1 MFLYGLTAGSIIPLS
16 IVYLIRP
23 ESLTNLFEFLS
34 SSFLIAFN
42 WSDGVAQRFNLSH
55 DLFSTSSSSNS
66 NPSSMKLYSCYTVE
80 SWYNVWTWMIY
91 FSFLST
97 LILFI
102 INQHWKTSEEFF
114 PEENLHE
121 HTDLGLDVV
130 FYYFC
135 ISILAFIAI
144 LLRMMM
150 EYYLLGYCRALT
162 IGYLLWYILSFA
174 MVWLWNK

>member
-1 MFLYGLTAGSIIPLS
+1 MFLYGLTAGSIIPMS

-34 SSFLIAFN
+34 SSFLIALN

-55 DLFSTSSSSNS
+55 DLFSPSQSNL
-66 NPSSMKLYSCYTVE
+66 SSMKLYSCYTVE
-80 SWYNVWTWMIY
+80 SWYNLWTWMIY

-97 LILFI
+97 FILFI
-102 INQHWKTSEEFF
+102 VNQHWKNSEEFF
-114 PEENLHE
+114 AEENLHE
-121 HTDLGLDVV
+121 HIDLSLDVV

-144 LLRMMM
+144 FLRMIM
-150 EYYLLGYCRALT
+150 EYYLLGYCKALT
-162 IGYLLWYILSFA
+162 IVYLLWYILSFA
-174 MVWLWNK
+174 SVWLWNR